1 MNRGR
6 KFSTLLAG
14 YSKMESDLERDEEEI
29 LSFISGTWNES
40 TVRKSE
46 GYAKK
51 LQEWLKTKKNVVSV
65 CLIVLTGACILIG
78 FMRLCFACLN

>member
-1 MNRGR
+1 
-6 KFSTLLAG
+6 
-14 YSKMESDLERDEEEI
+14 MESDLERDEAEI

-65 CLIVLTGACILIG
+65 YFISFRSVINFTRLRILFVFLTYIYW
-78 FMRLCFACLN
+78 FFERR